1 MLSSLPVE
9 GFCDQ
14 EIVAAALALASR
26 LFSIQ
31 EDTLVQRKRLKS
43 RMEPSEPVV
52 CPSCGPRR
60 PKSPDRGSN
69 TNSILTVGYVSI
81 SPSPSELALPNMA
94 FSTGQSLETVDYNA
108 LFSKVRFGSIVVI
121 RESLLPFFVVAG
133 VAVDPQLRVLCHNS
147 AEYFADF
154 VVELRE
160 ATVFVVESTQS
171 ESTQPAITVQYS
183 SNPVLLA
190 EQFVIN
196 GCLKYSSE
204 SSLERSPHLSLLT
217 KSSIAAEV
225 LQQATTSKLNISSK
239 CCVSLENVATSVT
252 IPLLRLGR
260 HMIETGKLRSSWSNK
275 FRREMPGSQDV
286 VKAKEGVAKP
296 STVWPTEEH
305 TIVDD
310 DTPDFDGSPGQASA
324 VNVWKFS
331 QSLVLHLSHL
341 EEKSVPQLPE
351 NSQKAGPGG
360 GNGEGD
366 HGEGE
371 VLRPQSA
378 GTSKST
384 PPSKPIKIAAYPHS
398 PRYPRVSI
406 ISPPSV
412 GKSPDSKTSFLA
424 VPTPHLPSDSS
435 GTGLHKKQSQ
445 PRHKRPPSST
455 SNTSSGEEIA
465 IQIEDTDG
473 PFLMSPDEQ
482 AAALD
487 TYGGDIEDTTDSQ
500 HIVSSDNEVISGSPN
515 HSSFID
521 PSILG
526 RSDLSTLGFITAS
539 GIGDHTYPLVKS
551 LQLTETEL
559 LFTVFGLLKIN
570 RISFDLQV
578 ETTRA
583 SLELGGISAS
593 VDARKATTTSSS
605 KPTSIT
611 SSLPHVPS
619 GSATEESTSQ
629 TQDKSELLPTY
640 LSIAATLKK
649 SRLRVKDR
657 GLPDSDLAHF
667 SALPIY
673 CSLGICNSS
682 LQQVPTYRCLLKL
695 SGVELDVKQS
705 PVRMHKRFQHL
716 MPAFTKIYND
726 IFAPNPGGAIDPGI
740 FQQSKTPSTPMVNMA
755 EVKMPAKLPQG
766 FVHLSLDKAT
776 MLMAPL
782 PSLSVTYSV
791 SLGYYI
797 WCNYFSYLACIIKF
811 VTPCLDWFE
820 SEMQ

>member
-1 MLSSLPVE
+1 MLSSLPAE
-9 GFCDQ
+9 GLCDK
-14 EIVAAALALASR
+14 EIVATALALASR

-31 EDTLVQRKRLKS
+31 EDTLIQRKRLKS
-43 RMEPSEPVV
+43 RMEPSEPIV
-52 CPSCGPRR
+52 CSTCGPRR
-60 PKSPDRGSN
+60 LKSPDRGSD

-81 SPSPSELALPNMA
+81 SPSPSELALPNMV
-94 FSTGQSLETVDYNA
+94 FSTGQSLEAVDYNA
-108 LFSKVRFGSIVVI
+108 LFSKVRFDSIVVI

-133 VAVDPQLRVLCHNS
+133 IAVDPQLRVLCHNS

-154 VVELRE
+154 TVELRE
-160 ATVFVVESTQS
+160 ATVFVVESAHS
-171 ESTQPAITVQYS
+171 ESTQPAFTVQYS

-190 EQFVIN
+190 EQFVVN

-217 KSSIAAEV
+217 RSSIAAEA

-260 HMIETGKLRSSWSNK
+260 HIIETGKLHSWRNK
-275 FRREMPGSQDV
+275 FRREMPEPQTIV
-286 VKAKEGVAKP
+286 TVKAEAAVP
-296 STVWPTEEH
+296 QPPTVWPTEEH
-305 TIVDD
+305 TVINVDS
-310 DTPDFDGSPGQASA
+310 PDFEGTPGHSSA
-324 VNVWKFS
+324 VDIWEFS
-331 QSLVLHLSHL
+331 QSLVVQLSHL
-341 EEKSVPQLPE
+341 EQESVPQLPE
-351 NSQKAGPGG
+351 SPQKAGPV
-360 GNGEGD
+360 GD
-366 HGEGE
+366 SGEGE
-371 VLRPQSA
+371 VLLPQSA
-378 GTSKST
+378 SSKST
-384 PPSKPIKIAAYPHS
+384 PSSKPIKITSYPHS

-406 ISPPSV
+406 VSPPLA
-412 GKSPDSKTSFLA
+412 GKSPDSKASFLA
-424 VPTPHLPSDSS
+424 IPTAHLHSDSN
-435 GTGLHKKQSQ
+435 GTGSHTKQSHS
-445 PRHKRPPSST
+445 RHKRLPSST
-455 SNTSSGEEIA
+455 SNTSVTSGEEVA
-465 IQIEDTDG
+465 IHIEDTDAPRLPDG
-473 PFLMSPDEQ
+473 VFLMSQDEQ
-482 AAALD
+482 AATLD

-500 HIVSSDNEVISGSPN
+500 HIVSSDNEIVSSSPN

-526 RSDLSTLGFITAS
+526 RSDLSTLDFVMAS
-539 GIGDHTYPLVKS
+539 GIGEHMYPLVKS
-551 LQLTETEL
+551 LQLTDTEL
-559 LFTVFGLLKIN
+559 LFTVFGLLKVN

-593 VDARKATTTSSS
+593 VDARKATTASS
-605 KPTSIT
+605 KPTSVT
-611 SSLPHVPS
+611 SSLPQVPS

-667 SALPIY
+667 SASPMY

-705 PVRMHKRFQHL
+705 PVRMHKRFQQL

-726 IFAPNPGGAIDPGI
+726 IFAPNPGGVIDPGI
-740 FQQSKTPSTPMVNMA
+740 FQQSTTPSTPMVSMA

-791 SLGYYI
+791 SLAYY
-797 WCNYFSYLACIIKF
+797 S
-811 VTPCLDWFE
+811 
-820 SEMQ
+820 